1 MSVKKEIE
9 IISKEKVKIKLIGV
23 IDFKNSDLMEDEVLK
38 LMNKNYKILVI
49 DFDEVE
55 SIDSSGIGKL
65 LMLNKKLQS
74 QDRELVLSNVNSDYL
89 KNIFETISLKEIM
102 KFED

>member
-9 IISKEKVKIKLIGV
+9 IINKEKVKIKLIGV

-38 LMNKNYKILVI
+38 LMNKNYKIFVI